1 MAKLVECLPST
12 GELWGLLSQEDQESI
27 SILNYIDCVRP
38 SGYMRSVKEKEMEGG
53 REKGWEGERDRRRV
67 RRTEGEKEERS

>member
-12 GELWGLLSQEDQESI
+12 GELWGLLSQEDQEFI

-38 SGYMRSVKEKEMEGG
+38 AGYMRSVKEKEMEGG

-67 RRTEGEKEERS
+67 GRTEGEKEERS